1 MFENTIAAIST
12 SLQDGAISIIRL
24 SGDKAIEITQKIF
37 DRHIINAKSHTIHYG
52 FIIDADKNPVDE
64 VLISIFRAPK
74 TYTREDIVEI
84 NCHGGTFITRKI
96 LSMVLSAGAD
106 LAKPGEF
113 TQRAFYHGRIDLSQ
127 AEAVQDM
134 IEASN
139 NTAANMAI
147 HGIKGSVKKL
157 LQPLIDDLMDIIAQ
171 IEVNIDYP
179 EYEDVEQLTTNDL
192 LPKTSDWLDKID
204 HILARVQTGQMLK
217 KGIDTIIVGKP
228 NVGKSSLLNALL
240 EEDKAIVTDIAGTTR
255 DLVEGQI
262 HIGSVQLNLIDTAG
276 IRESNDKIEQIGI
289 EKSQEKLKD
298 AKLVL
303 LVFDGSKELDE
314 EDKQLLELTKDK
326 MRLIIYNKLDKT
338 SPDKDGIWISAAN
351 KEIQPLIDALENLY
365 HEDLLKEDPLL
376 SNERQIGL
384 LNQAKEDMLRA
395 KEAMDMMVE
404 PDLIEIDIQA
414 AHDHLKEILGE
425 VHREDLLVPARLLL
439 LLIIHLY
446 EKEAKARHFLW
457 YESVLCTLFL
467 FEQLAYRELDDY
479 NRDEHHG
486 AAYPFAC
493 ARHIVQDY
501 HSRQHCENGFEAHQ
515 HRGDGRVGVFL
526 PDYLERICD
535 SARENARIEYRGE
548 CFKERLGIEAFKYYR
563 EDQ

>member
-24 SGDKAIEITQKIF
+24 SGDQAIEITQKIF
-37 DRHIINAKSHTIHYG
+37 DRNIMNTKSHTIHYG
-52 FIIDADKNPVDE
+52 FIIDSNRNPVDE

-134 IEASN
+134 IDASN
-139 NTAANMAI
+139 NTAATMAI

-192 LPKTSDWLDKID
+192 LPKTNDWLEKID
-204 HILARVQTGQMLK
+204 HILSRVQTGQMLK

-262 HIGSVQLNLIDTAG
+262 HIGGVQLNLIDTAG

-326 MRLIIYNKLDKT
+326 MRLIIYNKLDKAEAN
-338 SPDKDGIWISAAN
+338 KDGIWISASN

-365 HEDLLKEDPLL
+365 QNDLLKEDPLL

-395 KEAMDMMVE
+395 KEAMDRMVE
-404 PDLIEIDIQA
+404 PDLIF
-414 AHDHLKEILGE
+414 
-425 VHREDLLVPARLLL
+425 R
-439 LLIIHLY
+439 
-446 EKEAKARHFLW
+446 
-457 YESVLCTLFL
+457 
-467 FEQLAYRELDDY
+467 QLM
-479 NRDEHHG
+479 
-486 AAYPFAC
+486 
-493 ARHIVQDY
+493 IT
-501 HSRQHCENGFEAHQ
+501 
-515 HRGDGRVGVFL
+515 
-526 PDYLERICD
+526 
-535 SARENARIEYRGE
+535 
-548 CFKERLGIEAFKYYR
+548 
-563 EDQ
+563 

>member
-1 MFENTIAAIST
+1 MKMNDDIIVAVAT
-12 SLQDGAISIIRL
+12 SRLEAAISIIRL
-24 SGDKAIEITQKIF
+24 SGKDVIAFVQQFFTGK
-37 DRHIINAKSHTIHYG
+37 IINKESHTITYG
-52 FIIDADKNPVDE
+52 YIKDNGEKIDE
-64 VLISIFRAPK
+64 VLVNIYRGKRTF
-74 TYTREDIVEI
+74 TGEEMVEI
-84 NCHGGTFITRKI
+84 NCHGGVYITNKVVD
-96 LSMVLSAGAD
+96 LCLHHGAR
-106 LAKPGEF
+106 LAERGEF
-113 TQRAFYHGRIDLSQ
+113 SKRAFLNGRIDLSQ
-127 AEAVQDM
+127 AEA
-134 IEASN
+134 IS
-139 NTAANMAI
+139 
-147 HGIKGSVKKL
+147 
-157 LQPLIDDLMDIIAQ
+157 DIITAKNSYASSLALKGIQGSISHFIKDLKEDLIQIITQ

-192 LPKTSDWLDKID
+192 LPKTNEWLTKID
-204 HILARVQTGQMLK
+204 RILARVQTGQMLK

-276 IRESNDKIEQIGI
+276 IHESRDKIEQIGI

-338 SPDKDGIWISAAN
+338 EADKDGIWISAAN

-425 VHREDLLVPARLLL
+425 VHREDLLD
-439 LLIIHLY
+439 
-446 EKEAKARHFLW
+446 
-457 YESVLCTLFL
+457 TLFSK
-467 FEQLAYRELDDY
+467 F
-479 NRDEHHG
+479 
-486 AAYPFAC
+486 C
-493 ARHIVQDY
+493 
-501 HSRQHCENGFEAHQ
+501 
-515 HRGDGRVGVFL
+515 
-526 PDYLERICD
+526 
-535 SARENARIEYRGE
+535 
-548 CFKERLGIEAFKYYR
+548 LGK
-563 EDQ
+563 

>member
-24 SGDKAIEITQKIF
+24 SGDQAIEITQKIF
-37 DRHIINAKSHTIHYG
+37 DRNIMNAKSHTIHYG
-52 FIIDADKNPVDE
+52 FIIDPDKNPVDE

-96 LSMVLSAGAD
+96 LSMALSAGAN

-134 IEASN
+134 IDASN
-139 NTAANMAI
+139 NTAATMAI

-192 LPKTSDWLDKID
+192 LPKTSDWLEKID
-204 HILARVQTGQMLK
+204 HILSRVQTGQMLK

-276 IRESNDKIEQIGI
+276 IRESSDKIEQIGI

-303 LVFDGSKELDE
+303 LVFDGSKELDD

-326 MRLIIYNKLDKT
+326 MRLIIYNKLDQAEAN
-338 SPDKDGIWISAAN
+338 KDGIWISAAN

-365 HEDLLKEDPLL
+365 QNDLLKEDPLL

-425 VHREDLLVPARLLL
+425 VHREDLLD
-439 LLIIHLY
+439 
-446 EKEAKARHFLW
+446 
-457 YESVLCTLFL
+457 TLFSK
-467 FEQLAYRELDDY
+467 F
-479 NRDEHHG
+479 
-486 AAYPFAC
+486 C
-493 ARHIVQDY
+493 
-501 HSRQHCENGFEAHQ
+501 
-515 HRGDGRVGVFL
+515 
-526 PDYLERICD
+526 
-535 SARENARIEYRGE
+535 
-548 CFKERLGIEAFKYYR
+548 LGK
-563 EDQ
+563 

>member
-24 SGDKAIEITQKIF
+24 SGDHAIEITQKIF
-37 DRHIINAKSHTIHYG
+37 DRNIMNAKSHTIHYG
-52 FIIDADKNPVDE
+52 FIIDQEKNPVDE

-134 IEASN
+134 IDASN
-139 NTAANMAI
+139 NTAATMAI

-192 LPKTSDWLDKID
+192 LPKTSVWLEKID
-204 HILARVQTGQMLK
+204 HILSRVQTGQMLK

-276 IRESNDKIEQIGI
+276 IRESSDKIEQIGI

-303 LVFDGSKELDE
+303 LVFDGSKELDD

-326 MRLIIYNKLDKT
+326 MRLIIYNKLDQAEAN
-338 SPDKDGIWISAAN
+338 KDGIWISAAN

-365 HEDLLKEDPLL
+365 QNDLLKEDPLL

-425 VHREDLLVPARLLL
+425 VHRDDLLD
-439 LLIIHLY
+439 
-446 EKEAKARHFLW
+446 
-457 YESVLCTLFL
+457 TLFSK
-467 FEQLAYRELDDY
+467 F
-479 NRDEHHG
+479 
-486 AAYPFAC
+486 C
-493 ARHIVQDY
+493 
-501 HSRQHCENGFEAHQ
+501 
-515 HRGDGRVGVFL
+515 
-526 PDYLERICD
+526 
-535 SARENARIEYRGE
+535 
-548 CFKERLGIEAFKYYR
+548 LGK
-563 EDQ
+563 

>member
-84 NCHGGTFITRKI
+84 NCHGGTFITHKI

-139 NTAANMAI
+139 NTAASMAI

-192 LPKTSDWLDKID
+192 LPKTNDWLDKID

-425 VHREDLLVPARLLL
+425 VHREDLLD
-439 LLIIHLY
+439 
-446 EKEAKARHFLW
+446 
-457 YESVLCTLFL
+457 TLFSK
-467 FEQLAYRELDDY
+467 F
-479 NRDEHHG
+479 
-486 AAYPFAC
+486 C
-493 ARHIVQDY
+493 
-501 HSRQHCENGFEAHQ
+501 
-515 HRGDGRVGVFL
+515 
-526 PDYLERICD
+526 
-535 SARENARIEYRGE
+535 
-548 CFKERLGIEAFKYYR
+548 LGK
-563 EDQ
+563 

>member
-24 SGDKAIEITQKIF
+24 SGDHAIEITQKIF
-37 DRHIINAKSHTIHYG
+37 DRNIMNAKSHTIHYG
-52 FIIDADKNPVDE
+52 FIIDQEKNPVDE
-64 VLISIFRAPK
+64 VLISIFRTPK

-134 IEASN
+134 IDASN
-139 NTAANMAI
+139 NTAATMAI

-192 LPKTSDWLDKID
+192 LPKTSDWLEKID
-204 HILARVQTGQMLK
+204 HILSRVQTGQMLK

-255 DLVEGQI
+255 DLDEGQN

-276 IRESNDKIEQIGI
+276 IRESSDKIEQIGI

-303 LVFDGSKELDE
+303 LVFDGSKELDD

-326 MRLIIYNKLDKT
+326 MRLIIYNKLDQAEAN
-338 SPDKDGIWISAAN
+338 KDGIWISAAN

-365 HEDLLKEDPLL
+365 QNDLLKEDPLL

-425 VHREDLLVPARLLL
+425 VHREDLLD
-439 LLIIHLY
+439 
-446 EKEAKARHFLW
+446 
-457 YESVLCTLFL
+457 TLFSK
-467 FEQLAYRELDDY
+467 F
-479 NRDEHHG
+479 
-486 AAYPFAC
+486 C
-493 ARHIVQDY
+493 
-501 HSRQHCENGFEAHQ
+501 
-515 HRGDGRVGVFL
+515 
-526 PDYLERICD
+526 
-535 SARENARIEYRGE
+535 
-548 CFKERLGIEAFKYYR
+548 LGK
-563 EDQ
+563 

>member
-24 SGDKAIEITQKIF
+24 SGDHAIEITQKIF
-37 DRHIINAKSHTIHYG
+37 DRNIMNAKSHTIHYG
-52 FIIDADKNPVDE
+52 FIIDQEKNPVDE

-134 IEASN
+134 IDASN
-139 NTAANMAI
+139 NTAATMAI

-157 LQPLIDDLMDIIAQ
+157 LQPLIDDLMEIIAQ

-192 LPKTSDWLDKID
+192 LPKTSDWLEKIN
-204 HILARVQTGQMLK
+204 HILSRVQTGQMLK

-276 IRESNDKIEQIGI
+276 IRESSDKIEQIGI

-303 LVFDGSKELDE
+303 LVFDGSKELDD

-326 MRLIIYNKLDKT
+326 MRLIIYNKLDQAEAN
-338 SPDKDGIWISAAN
+338 KDGIWISAAN

-365 HEDLLKEDPLL
+365 QNDLLKEDPLL

-425 VHREDLLVPARLLL
+425 VHREDLLD
-439 LLIIHLY
+439 
-446 EKEAKARHFLW
+446 
-457 YESVLCTLFL
+457 TLFSK
-467 FEQLAYRELDDY
+467 F
-479 NRDEHHG
+479 
-486 AAYPFAC
+486 C
-493 ARHIVQDY
+493 
-501 HSRQHCENGFEAHQ
+501 
-515 HRGDGRVGVFL
+515 
-526 PDYLERICD
+526 
-535 SARENARIEYRGE
+535 
-548 CFKERLGIEAFKYYR
+548 LGK
-563 EDQ
+563 

>member
-24 SGDKAIEITQKIF
+24 SGDQAIEITQKIF
-37 DRHIINAKSHTIHYG
+37 DRNIMNAKSHTIHYG
-52 FIIDADKNPVDE
+52 FIIDQDKNPVDE

-96 LSMVLSAGAD
+96 LSMVLSAGAN

-139 NTAANMAI
+139 NTAATMAI

-192 LPKTSDWLDKID
+192 LPKTNDWLEKID
-204 HILARVQTGQMLK
+204 HILSRVQTGQMLK

-326 MRLIIYNKLDKT
+326 MRLIIYNKLDKAEA
-338 SPDKDGIWISAAN
+338 SKDGIWISASN

-365 HEDLLKEDPLL
+365 QNDLLKEDPLL

-384 LNQAKEDMLRA
+384 LNQAKEYMLRA
-395 KEAMDMMVE
+395 KEAMNRMVE

-425 VHREDLLVPARLLL
+425 VHREDLLG
-439 LLIIHLY
+439 
-446 EKEAKARHFLW
+446 
-457 YESVLCTLFL
+457 TLFSK
-467 FEQLAYRELDDY
+467 F
-479 NRDEHHG
+479 
-486 AAYPFAC
+486 C
-493 ARHIVQDY
+493 
-501 HSRQHCENGFEAHQ
+501 
-515 HRGDGRVGVFL
+515 
-526 PDYLERICD
+526 
-535 SARENARIEYRGE
+535 
-548 CFKERLGIEAFKYYR
+548 LGK
-563 EDQ
+563 

>member
-37 DRHIINAKSHTIHYG
+37 DRNIMNAKSHTIHYG
-52 FIIDADKNPVDE
+52 FIIDTDKNPVDE

-139 NTAANMAI
+139 NTAASMAI

-192 LPKTSDWLDKID
+192 LPKTNDWLDKID

-338 SPDKDGIWISAAN
+338 EADKDGIWISN

-425 VHREDLLVPARLLL
+425 VHREDLLD
-439 LLIIHLY
+439 
-446 EKEAKARHFLW
+446 
-457 YESVLCTLFL
+457 TLFSK
-467 FEQLAYRELDDY
+467 F
-479 NRDEHHG
+479 
-486 AAYPFAC
+486 C
-493 ARHIVQDY
+493 
-501 HSRQHCENGFEAHQ
+501 
-515 HRGDGRVGVFL
+515 
-526 PDYLERICD
+526 
-535 SARENARIEYRGE
+535 
-548 CFKERLGIEAFKYYR
+548 LGK
-563 EDQ
+563 

>member
-1 MFENTIAAIST
+1 MFTMFENTIAAIST

-139 NTAANMAI
+139 NTAASMAI

-192 LPKTSDWLDKID
+192 LPKTNDWLNKID

-425 VHREDLLVPARLLL
+425 VHREDLLD
-439 LLIIHLY
+439 
-446 EKEAKARHFLW
+446 
-457 YESVLCTLFL
+457 TLFSK
-467 FEQLAYRELDDY
+467 F
-479 NRDEHHG
+479 
-486 AAYPFAC
+486 C
-493 ARHIVQDY
+493 
-501 HSRQHCENGFEAHQ
+501 
-515 HRGDGRVGVFL
+515 
-526 PDYLERICD
+526 
-535 SARENARIEYRGE
+535 
-548 CFKERLGIEAFKYYR
+548 LGK
-563 EDQ
+563 